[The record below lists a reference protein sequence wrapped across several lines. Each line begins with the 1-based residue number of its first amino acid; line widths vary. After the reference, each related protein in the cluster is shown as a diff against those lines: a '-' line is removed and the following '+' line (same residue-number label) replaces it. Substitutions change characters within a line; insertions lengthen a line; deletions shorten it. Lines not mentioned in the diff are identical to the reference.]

1 MAGIKTRK
9 MPKSEVNLLK
19 KRVIVVKGVLDP
31 GVCDRILKMAKK
43 ATEWVPAQVGTG
55 AETDRGVRNCDVLPL
70 SNPIFR
76 ACTPERT
83 ELDSLIHDSAGAAL
97 RAYVNAFPEVAESIT
112 IDTGYE
118 LLRYKKGGFYHQHV
132 DSFTHQPRAL
142 SLSFAIND
150 DYEGG
155 EWGFFDGQHNLKLA
169 KGDAV
174 LFPSNSMFPHE
185 ICKVTKGTR
194 YSIITWFR

>member
-1 MAGIKTRK
+1 MAGIKTKK
-9 MPKSEVNLLK
+9 MTKAEVNLMK
-19 KRVIVVKGVLDP
+19 KRVVVVKGAMDP
-31 GVCDRILKMAKK
+31 VVCDRILKMAKK
-43 ATEWVPAQVGTG
+43 ATEWVPAAVGTG
-55 AETDRGVRNCDVLPL
+55 ETNRGVRNCDVLPL

-76 ACTPERT
+76 AHTPERM
-83 ELDSLIHDSAGAAL
+83 ELDGLIFDSAAVAIGA
-97 RAYVNAFPEVAESIT
+97 YINKYPEIAATVS

-118 LLRYKKGGFYHQHV
+118 LLRYKKGGFYHQHI
-132 DSFTHQPRAL
+132 DTFAQEPRAL
-142 SLSFAIND
+142 SCSWAMND

-155 EWGFFDGQHNLKLA
+155 EWGFFDGQYKLKLS

-185 ICKVTKGTR
+185 ICKVSKGTR